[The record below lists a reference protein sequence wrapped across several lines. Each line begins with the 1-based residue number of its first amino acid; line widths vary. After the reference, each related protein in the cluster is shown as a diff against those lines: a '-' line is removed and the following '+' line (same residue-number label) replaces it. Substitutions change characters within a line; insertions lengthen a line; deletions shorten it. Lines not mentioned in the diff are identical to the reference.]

1 MNPWNKKSWSKTL
14 LAVTI
19 LFSFFLIDCKKEQ
32 EEKKVDTAAVSANSK
47 LTGIVLFAVGDVK
60 SAGKK
65 LKSGDIISE
74 NEVIQ
79 TGKKSTCDL
88 QLKESEAGIVV
99 RMKSESTFELKTKV
113 VKDQV
118 TPSPV
123 IKAGNVLVNVSGKL
137 KTNENFQIVTPT
149 TVAGVRGTK
158 FEVNVKEDGSTTI
171 SVSEG
176 AVATKMRLAEIEN
189 LPTEVQ
195 QKSKLVIS
203 VNEMLE
209 NEERILEAG
218 QKIQIK
224 KEDTDSVIK
233 NTGLSDGMKQINL
246 EVKNDSEMISILD
259 NKIQENKQG
268 NLSTSMLNSEL
279 KVEKIAAKEL
289 QIKLK
294 EFSELIAIEKQKLES
309 QDSATLAIKELQ
321 EKNQEILSKRIEEI
335 TGKKFE
341 TLILKSGKKVRG
353 SVFQEGDTYY
363 VITTSGQE
371 TYKEDE
377 VEGMEL

>member
-1 MNPWNKKSWSKTL
+1 MNLCTKNSWKKAMLVITML
-14 LAVTI
+14 LG
-19 LFSFFLIDCKKEQ
+19 FFFIDCKKE
-32 EEKKVDTAAVSANSK
+32 EEKKAEVSPSQGK
-47 LTGIVLFAVGDVK
+47 SSLTGVILFAVGDVK
-60 SAGKK
+60 SGGKK
-65 LKSGDIISE
+65 LKSGDVVSE
-74 NEVIQ
+74 NDVIL

-99 RMKSESTFELKTKV
+99 RMKSESVFELKTRV
-113 VKDQV
+113 VKDQA
-118 TPSPV
+118 TASPV

-158 FEVNVKEDGSTTI
+158 FEVNVLEDGSTTVT
-171 SVSEG
+171 VSEG
-176 AVATKMRLAEIEN
+176 SVATKMRLSEIDD
-189 LPTEVQ
+189 LPTDVQ

-203 VNEMLE
+203 VNELLDSK
-209 NEERILEAG
+209 EEILEAG
-218 QKIQIK
+218 QKVQIK
-224 KEDTDSVIK
+224 KKDTELVGK
-233 NTGLSDGMKQINL
+233 ETGLTEGIKQINL
-246 EVKNDSEMISILD
+246 ETKNNQEMVAILD
-259 NKIQENKQG
+259 KSLQG
-268 NLSTSMLNSEL
+268 KEGNGALPNVNPEL
-279 KVEKIAAKEL
+279 KVEKISNNDL
-289 QIKLK
+289 QTKLK
-294 EFSELIAIEKQKLES
+294 EFNELIAIEKQKLASEES
-309 QDSATLAIKELQ
+309 TTLALKERE

>member
-1 MNPWNKKSWSKTL
+1 MNLRTKNSWKKAMLVITML
-14 LAVTI
+14 LG
-19 LFSFFLIDCKKEQ
+19 FFFIDCKKE
-32 EEKKVDTAAVSANSK
+32 EEKKAEVSPSQGK
-47 LTGIVLFAVGDVK
+47 SSLTGVILFAVGDVK
-60 SAGKK
+60 SGGKK
-65 LKSGDIISE
+65 LKSGDVVSE
-74 NEVIQ
+74 NDVIL

-99 RMKSESTFELKTKV
+99 RMKSESVFELKTRV
-113 VKDQV
+113 VKDQA
-118 TPSPV
+118 TASPV

-158 FEVNVKEDGSTTI
+158 FEVNVLEDGSTTVT
-171 SVSEG
+171 VSEG
-176 AVATKMRLAEIEN
+176 SVATKMRLSEIDD
-189 LPTEVQ
+189 LPTDVQ

-203 VNEMLE
+203 VNDLLDSK
-209 NEERILEAG
+209 EEILEAG
-218 QKIQIK
+218 QKVQIRK
-224 KEDTDSVIK
+224 KDTELVGK
-233 NTGLSDGMKQINL
+233 ETGLKEGIKQINL
-246 EVKNDSEMISILD
+246 ETKNNQEMVAILD
-259 NKIQENKQG
+259 KSLEGKEG
-268 NLSTSMLNSEL
+268 NSALPKVNPEL
-279 KVEKIAAKEL
+279 KVEKISNNDL
-289 QIKLK
+289 QTKLK
-294 EFSELIAIEKQKLES
+294 EFNELIAIEKQKLASEES
-309 QDSATLAIKELQ
+309 TTLALKERQ

>member
-19 LFSFFLIDCKKEQ
+19 LFSFFLIDCKKEL
-32 EEKKVDTAAVSANSK
+32 EEKKVDTAVSAKST

-60 SAGKK
+60 SAGRK

-377 VEGMEL
+377 VEGMELK